1 MPDARKIGVMAFVGL
16 ALATVAAFFIIQHLK
31 VTTPLIAGNPTP
43 FPSTINPVSG
53 GTCVVKDPAGQ
64 TGAVSFR
71 RMTVSFFLLN
81 ESDDVDVYIVNGH
94 GTAVATLANGVFMRA
109 APVPATALE
118 RTKTFTWNG
127 RQANGQLAPAG
138 KYYVKVVLIHQDRV
152 IDITN
157 SDGLLQW
164 VTLTTSGRCP
174 GAATLT
180 GQ

>member
-1 MPDARKIGVMAFVGL
+1 MPDARKIGVIAFVGL

-43 FPSTINPVSG
+43 FPSMINPASG

-64 TGAVSFR
+64 IEPVSFK
-71 RMTVSFFLLN
+71 RMTVSFFLIN
-81 ESDDVDVYIVNGH
+81 QSDDVDVYVVSGS
-94 GTAVATLANGVFMRA
+94 GATVATLANGVFMRA
-109 APVPATALE
+109 APVPATAAA

-127 RQANGQLAPAG
+127 REARGRLAPTG
-138 KYYVKVVLIHQDRV
+138 KYYVKVVLRRQNRV

-164 VTLTTSGRCP
+164 VTVTKSGRCP
-174 GAATLT
+174 GAATLR